1 MLRGEQGAKC
11 LQTVSTLNIQFYPQE
26 SHEERGFNM
35 SFIDNIIHTI
45 HKIIISPYQI
55 ICASDTNSSII
66 STASQILGP
75 DLSRI
80 CTILSSESVEFS
92 FSISSVIL
100 PYSSLFWTNLKIIS
114 RSSFLSTKFNSQ
126 NLPFYDEVNCEHSS
140 PESKSLHFLHQKR
153 HSAIFDVSLFRTAQL
168 VNS

>member
-1 MLRGEQGAKC
+1 MTAFCNSDQSGKDIVPISLARRVPGGEGWEQKWVLRGEQCAKC

-100 PYSSLFWTNLKIIS
+100 SYSSLFWTNLKIIS
-114 RSSFLSTKFNSQ
+114 RSSFIYK
-126 NLPFYDEVNCEHSS
+126 
-140 PESKSLHFLHQKR
+140 
-153 HSAIFDVSLFRTAQL
+153 I
-168 VNS
+168 